1 MKIKFIRAF
10 FIINYYLKMKM
21 EKKYNEGFNLKDH
34 LKTDIRSHNL
44 NLRLNTNP
52 SKKSTKEDI
61 LSSHKLSLEFLLNLI
76 KSNQLE
82 YVSTHPK
89 KEVLKIFLTSLKD
102 NLDSNLHKKNK
113 IYKSLKTENESIKTK
128 IKKKIFSN
136 AKNSVEKNNEKINP
150 ITEIEQLKNLN
161 FEIENEIS
169 NIDFLIEHKNKIK
182 LNIKNSSL
190 NKEKDIV
197 FCNYKNDKNISEVS
211 DILNDNINQIK
222 KNYNIV
228 LIEKQKKEKEINTI
242 KRKIDLTKED
252 IDDKFNNSVLKEEI
266 IENTESTL
274 TSQRITNFS
283 EKWKNKNSLINI

>member
-1 MKIKFIRAF
+1 
-10 FIINYYLKMKM
+10 MKM

-228 LIEKQKKEKEINTI
+228 LNEK
-242 KRKIDLTKED
+242 
-252 IDDKFNNSVLKEEI
+252 
-266 IENTESTL
+266 
-274 TSQRITNFS
+274 
-283 EKWKNKNSLINI
+283 